1 MPGQQMQFWQ
11 NNSAVDCC
19 WMHQDCGFGFQLP
32 FWCPSNGD
40 EMTERAVLNYFSKQ
54 FSATAGLGQLW
65 EFANSIMNFVFMTR
79 SKLRPAS
86 NKFFKV
92 LSVYVQSP
100 DKHQHASKHES
111 KNLVDI
117 LCKLLLKWCKLDG
130 VIQWQL
136 HGEVSWNEIPT
147 LVVTVESNHDLNR
160 DVNSMQFSNHV
171 ANL

>member
-79 SKLRPAS
+79 SK
-86 NKFFKV
+86 FV
-92 LSVYVQSP
+92 EQTILS
-100 DKHQHASKHES
+100 
-111 KNLVDI
+111 
-117 LCKLLLKWCKLDG
+117 LCSGCIGQLDLPLLCL
-130 VIQWQL
+130 QTS
-136 HGEVSWNEIPT
+136 H
-147 LVVTVESNHDLNR
+147 
-160 DVNSMQFSNHV
+160 
-171 ANL
+171 